1 MYHKYSTKEAEEKTM
16 FDINSIPVV
25 GIGYFDNIIHE
36 DVVCKDGTEFFI
48 QQGTGWD
55 CGKDSYQVGLEY
67 DFADNRDREL
77 LEQTCLYQAYD
88 YCYVPQIAVDMLI
101 ARHGGIA

>member
-1 MYHKYSTKEAEEKTM
+1 M

-36 DVVCKDGTEFFI
+36 DVVCKDGTQICI
-48 QQGTGWD
+48 QQGDGWD
-55 CGKDSYQVGLEY
+55 CGKNSYQVRFG
-67 DFADNRDREL
+67 FADDRDREL
-77 LEQTCLYQAYD
+77 LEETCLYRAID